1 MDAKAHWE
9 HVYRTKP
16 TNGVSWYQPE
26 ARLSLSLI
34 RRVAP
39 DLATP
44 IIDVGGGA
52 STLVDGLLTAGYTD
66 ITVLDLA
73 GAALVAA
80 QSRLGP
86 LANQVKWIE
95 ADVVDA
101 KLPVGKYGVWH
112 DRAVFHFLTDPA
124 DRQRY
129 VEQSHRGVRTDGYV
143 IVACFAPD
151 GPTRCSG
158 LEVVRYTPQ
167 SMHSEFGDGFALLDS
182 TSEDHHT
189 PSGAVQSFIYCL
201 CRIEKRATVT
211 NM

>member
-9 HVYRTKP
+9 HVYQTKP
-16 TNGVSWYQPE
+16 TSGVSWYQPQ

-52 STLVDGLLTAGYTD
+52 STLVDGLLAVGYTD

-73 GAALVAA
+73 GAALAAA

-86 LANQVKWIE
+86 LANQVKWTE
-95 ADVVDA
+95 ANVLDA
-101 KLPVGKYGVWH
+101 KLPVAHYGVWH
-112 DRAVFHFLTDPA
+112 DRAVFHFLTDAA
-124 DRQRY
+124 DRVRY
-129 VEQSHRGVRTDGYV
+129 VEQSHRGVKTCGYV
-143 IVACFAPD
+143 IVASFGPD

-158 LEVVRYTPQ
+158 LDVVRYTPE
-167 SMHSEFGDGFALLDS
+167 SIHSEFGDEFTLLDS

-189 PSGAVQSFIYCL
+189 PGGSVQSFVYCL
-201 CRIEKRATVT
+201 CRVDK
-211 NM
+211 